1 MTAKKKARLTS
12 VKKSSVQVTTEKEK
26 DDKSTT
32 KGKKEKVKEITEL
45 HKNDRVQ
52 SKEGRV

>member
-32 KGKKEKVKEITEL
+32 KGKKENVKEIT
-45 HKNDRVQ
+45 
-52 SKEGRV
+52 

>member
-26 DDKSTT
+26 DGKSTT
-32 KGKKEKVKEITEL
+32 KGERKK
-45 HKNDRVQ
+45 
-52 SKEGRV
+52 